1 MKLVKWRLVTLCFS
15 IFAIICPV
23 QAQRPASFNNF
34 TIENGLSQNSVIAI
48 VQDKTDFIWF
58 GTRQGLNRYD
68 GYQFKI
74 YRNNPANPLSIS
86 NNEVQALLTDSEG
99 TMWVGTANGLNRYD
113 ADRDAFITLD
123 KQSKKGLR
131 NNGIECIYEDG
142 DKNLWIGTLGGL
154 HLLTNKNKNFFKSFK
169 FNHIKEDG
177 INGIYSVLKDNRG
190 NIWIGTGAGL
200 LCMREKN
207 GKYSYVRFK
216 NDPGNPQSISSNYIT
231 SLEID
236 DQQNLWVGTG
246 NGICLYNYTT
256 KSFTVYGHDH
266 RNPNSIAHNDVR
278 TITKDANGLLWI
290 GTQEGLSILNP
301 LTKQFSTYQH
311 DPEAKNSISHN
322 SVHSIYQDINKTMWV
337 GTYYG
342 GVNYS
347 HPIATRFKVYQN
359 SKLSSSISSNI
370 VSAIVEDAQHNL
382 WIGTEGGGLNYLNRK
397 NNSYS
402 VYKTNPNDPYSIS
415 SNLVKVICKDNSG
428 SGELIVGTHYG
439 GINIFNPK
447 TQRFRRIANVKDKKN
462 TIGTAEILALRQDSY
477 GTLWIGSRN
486 GLSILKKK
494 NGIFPDHSTKSV
506 LDKYFKKSKGVQV
519 LFEDRKRNLWFG
531 TLAGLYRYNFSSRVL
546 HSFTKNETDSTRLHS
561 DNINC
566 ITQTSKGL
574 ICVGTYFGG
583 ISLYDPE
590 TNRFKTYMEADGL
603 ANNNVISIIE
613 DDVGK
618 LWIGTAN
625 GLSELNLNT
634 GQFRNYTKSDGLAG
648 NEFNLRSY
656 LKDSHG
662 EIFLGGLSGL
672 SSFYPREIEINKYA
686 APVVFT
692 DLKLFNQ
699 PVEVGGP
706 DGLIKEQV
714 LKTREITFNHDQNHF
729 TLGFALLNYIKSDKN
744 KYAYRLEGYDE
755 QWNYVDHPSATYTNL
770 PSGTY
775 RFIVK
780 GLNNDGIPGS
790 NEASINIKILPP
802 IWARWWAYVFYV
814 LVFFVILFLTVRYL
828 FIRALLKRSE
838 DIQKMK
844 LNFFTYISH
853 EIRTPLTLILGPLEH
868 LLKTTQQNPEINRQV
883 VPIKNNADRLM
894 RLITELMDFRKA
906 ETGHLKLYV
915 SNSNIVDFVYDIYHA
930 FQHLAET
937 KQIEYNFENKCQDTA
952 VYFDKVQMEKVLFN
966 LLSNAFKF
974 TAERGIISVIIQD
987 TTTDV
992 VIKVKD
998 NGKGI
1003 PYESQNKL
1011 FSDFFQVDE
1020 QGSGHIGSGI
1030 GLALSKSIMESHYGS
1045 IDIASNPATPDQPGD
1060 TCFTVTLKKGKDH
1073 FKQHDFIDASYL
1085 APDNNIYKPVQP
1097 LASATQMEEP
1107 TKTTRETI
1115 LIVEDNQEI
1124 RQMLKGL
1131 LSMDYQILESEHG
1144 LSGWETATEAFPD
1157 LIICDVMM
1165 PVMDGLELCKKLK
1178 TDQRTSHI
1186 PVILLTAK
1194 SSQVHQI
1201 DGLETGA
1208 DVYVTKP
1215 FNIELLMLNIKNL
1228 LQSRQVMR
1236 QKFSQEVNL
1245 QPQNITVNTV
1255 EHAFM
1260 VKIVQYIED
1269 HMSDED
1275 FNVPELANYIGMS
1288 QPVLYKKVRAITD
1301 LSVNDF
1307 IKTIRLK
1314 KAAQLFSQR
1323 AYNVSEISYLVGF
1336 NDPKYFSRE
1345 FKKQYGK
1352 SPKEY
1357 VNSLTVTEA

>member
-1 MKLVKWRLVTLCFS
+1 MRLVKWGLVTLCFS
-15 IFAIICPV
+15 ILAIAYPAKAQHPV
-23 QAQRPASFNNF
+23 SFSNF
-34 TIENGLSQNSVIAI
+34 TIEDGLSQNSVISI

-68 GYQFKI
+68 GYQFKF
-74 YRNNPANPLSIS
+74 YRNNPADLSSIS
-86 NNEVQALLTDSEG
+86 NNEVQVLLTDSEG
-99 TMWVGTANGLNRYD
+99 TMWVGTANGLNRYN
-113 ADRDAFITLD
+113 ADKDSFIQIN
-123 KQSKKGLR
+123 KNSKNGLKS
-131 NNGIECIYEDG
+131 NGIECIYEDQ

-154 HLLTNKNKNFFKSFK
+154 NLLVDKVKNTFKSFK
-169 FNHIKEDG
+169 FKGIKDEG
-177 INGIYSVLKDNRG
+177 IAGIYAIIKDRKG

-200 LCMREKN
+200 LCLREKN
-207 GKYSYVRFK
+207 GKYTYARFK
-216 NDPGNPQSISSNYIT
+216 NEPGNPSSIRSNYIT
-231 SLEID
+231 SLNID

-246 NGICLYNYTT
+246 NGICQYHYDT
-256 KSFTVYGHDH
+256 KSFTVYGHDNK
-266 RNPNSIAHNDVR
+266 NPNSIAHNDVR
-278 TITKDANGLLWI
+278 TITKDAKGMLWI

-301 LTKQFSTYQH
+301 QTKQFSTYQH
-311 DPEAKNSISHN
+311 DPELKNSISHN
-322 SVHSIYQDINKTMWV
+322 SIHSIYEDVNKTMWV

-347 HPIATRFKVYQN
+347 HQIATRFKVYQN
-359 SKLSSSISSNI
+359 SKLYASISSNI
-370 VSAIVEDAQHNL
+370 VSSVIEDAQHNL
-382 WIGTEGGGLNYLNRK
+382 WIGTEGGGLNYLDRK
-397 NNSYS
+397 NNSYT
-402 VYKTNPNDPYSIS
+402 VYKTNPNDPSSIT
-415 SNLVKVICKDNSG
+415 SNLVKVICKENSG
-428 SGELIVGTHYG
+428 TGDLIIGTHYG
-439 GINIFNPK
+439 GLNIFNPTTK
-447 TQRFRRIANVKDKKN
+447 KFKRILNVKDESN
-462 TIGTAEILALRQDSY
+462 TVGTAEILALRQDSY
-477 GTLWIGSRN
+477 GTVWIGSRN
-486 GLSILKKK
+486 GLSVLKKK
-494 NGIFPDHSTKSV
+494 NGAFPDHSTKSV
-506 LDKYFKKSKGVQV
+506 LDKYFRKGKGVQV
-519 LFEDRKRNLWFG
+519 LFEDQQKNLWFG
-531 TLAGLYRYNFSSRVL
+531 TFAGLYRYNFSSGVL
-546 HSFTKNETDSTRLHS
+546 RSFMKNEADTTQLHA

-574 ICVGTYFGG
+574 ICIGTYFGG
-583 ISLYDPE
+583 ISLYNPE
-590 TNRFKTYMEADGL
+590 TNRFKTYMEDDGL

-613 DDVGK
+613 DDGGK

-625 GLSELNLNT
+625 GLSELNLST
-634 GQFRNYTKSDGLAG
+634 GKFRNYTKSDGLAG

-656 LKDSHG
+656 LKDSKG
-662 EIFLGGLSGL
+662 EIFLGGLNGL
-672 SSFYPREIEINKYA
+672 SSFYPKEIETNKYA

-692 DLKLFNQ
+692 GLKLFNQ
-699 PVEVGGP
+699 PVEVGGH
-706 DGLIKEQV
+706 DELLKAQV
-714 LKTREITFNHDQNHF
+714 LKAGEITFNHDQNHF

-744 KYAYRLEGYDE
+744 KYAYKLDGYDA

-775 RFIVK
+775 NFIVK
-780 GLNNDGIPGS
+780 GINNDGIPGI
-790 NEASINIKILPP
+790 NEASIKIKILPP

-814 LVFFVILFLTVRYL
+814 LVFSVILFLTVRYL

-853 EIRTPLTLILGPLEH
+853 EIRTPLTLILGPLEQ
-868 LLKTTQQNPEINRQV
+868 LLKTTKDNPEINRQV

-915 SNSNIVDFVYDIYHA
+915 SNSNIIEFTRDVHHA
-930 FQHLAET
+930 FEHLAEAR
-937 KQIEYNFENKCQDTA
+937 QIEYTFESAQEDTE

-974 TAERGIISVIIQD
+974 TAEKGIVRVIIEE
-987 TTTDV
+987 TDHDV
-992 VIKVKD
+992 IIKVRD

-1003 PYESQNKL
+1003 PYESQQKL

-1030 GLALSKSIMESHYGS
+1030 GLALSKSIMESHHGN
-1045 IDIASNPATPDQPGD
+1045 IDIVSSPATADQSGD

-1073 FKQHDFIDASYL
+1073 FKAIDFIDAPHQES
-1085 APDNNIYKPVQP
+1085 AGTIYKPVKPQDTAIP
-1097 LASATQMEEP
+1097 SEK
-1107 TKTTRETI
+1107 TKKSDRETI
-1115 LIVEDNQEI
+1115 LIVEDNEEI
-1124 RQMLKGL
+1124 RQMLIGL
-1131 LSMDYQILESEHG
+1131 LNKEYEVIESVNG
-1144 LSGWETATEAFPD
+1144 LNGWETATEVFPD

-1165 PVMDGLELCKKLK
+1165 PIMDGLELCRKLK

-1215 FNIELLMLNIKNL
+1215 FNIELLTLNIKNL
-1228 LQSRQVMR
+1228 LQSRETMR
-1236 QKFSQEVNL
+1236 QKFSREVNL

-1269 HMSDED
+1269 HMSEED
-1275 FNVPELANYIGMS
+1275 FSVPELASYIGMS
-1288 QPVLYKKVRAITD
+1288 QPILYKKIRAITD

-1314 KAAQLFSQR
+1314 KAAQLFAQKT
-1323 AYNVSEISYLVGF
+1323 YNVSEISYLVGF

-1345 FKKQYGK
+1345 FKKQYGQT
-1352 SPKEY
+1352 PKEY
-1357 VNSLTVTEA
+1357 VNSLPTTES